1 MFEIRPYAGVE
12 QLTFGMTPSDV
23 AARLGSP
30 ATVTTNRLAE
40 EVHRYEAMLLT
51 FDREGLAEIG
61 MLPESNPCVGGL
73 LVLAAENF
81 DELLELDG
89 APQETL
95 GFIVLRRLG
104 LTITGVHDGDSSQL
118 AATAFRRGRWDRL
131 EDQMRPF
138 RRTED

>member
-1 MFEIRPYAGVE
+1 MFEIRPYAGVQ
-12 QLTFGMTPSDV
+12 QLTFGMSPLDA
-23 AARLGSP
+23 AARLGPP
-30 ATVTTNRLAE
+30 ATVTTNRLTE

-51 FDREGLAEIG
+51 FDRDGLAEIG

-73 LVLAAENF
+73 QVLAPENF

-104 LTITGVHDGDSSQL
+104 LTITGVHDGDGSQL

-131 EDQMRPF
+131 GDQMRPF

>member
-12 QLTFGMTPSDV
+12 QLTFGMSPSDV

-40 EVHRYEAMLLT
+40 DVYRYEAMLLT

-73 LVLAAENF
+73 QVLAAENF

-104 LTITGVHDGDSSQL
+104 LTITGVHDGE
-118 AATAFRRGRWDRL
+118 AANWRQPPSEEGGGIASKIK
-131 EDQMRPF
+131 
-138 RRTED
+138 